1 MTDTEFMTLGQVV
14 KKAHENLSDKAWDAL
29 VCGAEAE
36 TTLKRNRFSL
46 DSLGFR
52 PRVARD
58 MAKVDMTTT
67 LFGQK
72 LRIPV
77 MLAPVGSLKA
87 LHDGGSLACAR
98 AAEAFGTIQF
108 LSSASLRDYNV
119 DQVRAAANGPLI
131 FQLYIRGSDDWAV
144 ETLQHAVDIGY
155 MGICFTLDS
164 VVAAQRERELS
175 YGYDRRKNRHNTD
188 EGNFGMSLTWK
199 LIKRVRETFKLPFI
213 LKGIA
218 TAEDAL
224 LAVEHGIDA
233 VYVSN
238 HGGRA
243 MDHGRAGIDILPEVV
258 KAVDGRIPVI
268 VDSGFCRGSDV
279 IKALCL
285 GADAVCIGKLQGF
298 GLAAGGKEGVVR
310 VLELLEAEMRSNM
323 RLLGVSSLAG
333 LNPSY
338 LQPVTPMEVP
348 SVVSAFP
355 QYDIPL
361 RKY

>member
-1 MTDTEFMTLGQVV
+1 MSDFATIGQVV
-14 KKAHENLSDKAWDAL
+14 KKAQQTLSEKAWDAL
-29 VCGAEAE
+29 VCGAESE
-36 TTLKRNRFSL
+36 TTLKRNRMSL
-46 DSLGFR
+46 DSIGFR

-58 MAKVDMTTT
+58 MAKVDLTTT

-87 LHDGGSLACAR
+87 LHEDGSTACAR
-98 AAEAFGTIQF
+98 AAEEFGTIQF
-108 LSSASLRDYNV
+108 LSSASLKDYSV
-119 DQVRAAANGPLI
+119 DQVRAAAKGPLI
-131 FQLYIRGSDDWAV
+131 FQLYIRGSDDWAI

-175 YGYDRRKNRHNTD
+175 YGYDRRKQRHNSD

-199 LIKRVRETFKLPFI
+199 LIKRARDTFKLPFI

-218 TAEDAL
+218 TGEDAL
-224 LAVEHGIDA
+224 LAVEHGVDA

-243 MDHGRAGIDILPEVV
+243 MDHGRAGIEILPEVV

-298 GLAAGGKEGVVR
+298 GLAAAGKDGVVK

-323 RLLGVSSLAG
+323 RLLGVNNLAG

-338 LQPVTPMEVP
+338 LHSVVPVEVP
-348 SVVSAFP
+348 SAVSAFP
-355 QYDIPL
+355 QYDIPM